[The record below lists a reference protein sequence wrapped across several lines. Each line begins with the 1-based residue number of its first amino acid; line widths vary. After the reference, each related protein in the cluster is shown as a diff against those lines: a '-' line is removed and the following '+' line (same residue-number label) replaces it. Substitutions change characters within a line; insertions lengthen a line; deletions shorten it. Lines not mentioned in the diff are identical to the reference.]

1 MRFADKA
8 DITDAVQGGGRGG
21 TGFGRGGSRRRSD
34 QAADCAAW
42 PREIGRISNADR
54 VPGEYS
60 SGETNIERDELVALK
75 KLARE
80 LLEYDEKAIASGDVG
95 SAGGDDLR

>member
-1 MRFADKA
+1 MA
-8 DITDAVQGGGRGG
+8 
-21 TGFGRGGSRRRSD
+21 SRRTR
-34 QAADCAAW
+34 
-42 PREIGRISNADR
+42 
-54 VPGEYS
+54 
-60 SGETNIERDELVALK
+60 ETNIERDELVALR